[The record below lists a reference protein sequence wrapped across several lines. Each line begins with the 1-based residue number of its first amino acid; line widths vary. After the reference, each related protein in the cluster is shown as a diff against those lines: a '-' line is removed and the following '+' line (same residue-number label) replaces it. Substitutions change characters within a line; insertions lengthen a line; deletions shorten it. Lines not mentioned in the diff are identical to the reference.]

1 MKGDSNRHDASRRK
15 FLITSAVAGGAVAT
29 TSIAGI
35 RALTHAADA
44 SSPTIASAAE
54 FVRPNLSSPDFP
66 ADGLDSYRVAVE
78 AMLRLPPD
86 HPHNWYRLALTH
98 LTDCRHAS
106 GWFLPWHRGYLG
118 WFERICRRY
127 SNNPR
132 FTLPYW
138 DWTASPSMP
147 LGFFEGVLD
156 VRHAL
161 YCDSEQAFERL
172 MHAPIDRYWAA
183 LTPAQLKHLA
193 GKSIRTKSQLWSA
206 ILGSFVPSTVGRHP
220 SSETP
225 DMSDYQR
232 RGVAPA
238 AIGDALAPRAFAQF
252 SGSAK
257 TEESGML
264 EVGPHA
270 TVHFFV
276 LGTMA
281 FDLSPVDP
289 IFYLHHANVD
299 RLWCEW
305 TALQER
311 ENLPALSQG
320 DEYEAWASETFEFF
334 VDEHAAPIP
343 GSTVGRYATPDIFG
357 YRYEP
362 SQLPVTR
369 PSSQLQTRGQD
380 APGIIQQPALSFDQ
394 DAIVRLPMSS
404 LFHEQLTDGGYVGLQ
419 LSMSMPLQAAAWRF
433 ELWLGP
439 HDTLQGNEQ
448 LAYAFT
454 IFGSHGGGHHA
465 APHGLRFGLSQ
476 ALLALARAGQLEP
489 DAPLRLRIKAV
500 RTGYAEPKLD
510 VLEIKQAALE
520 LL

>member
-1 MKGDSNRHDASRRK
+1 MNGYSERHDASRRK
-15 FLITSAVAGGAVAT
+15 FLITSAAVGGAVAT

-35 RALTHAADA
+35 RALKHAADA
-44 SSPTIASAAE
+44 SSPTIASVAE

-66 ADGLDSYRVAVE
+66 ADGLDSYRLAVE

-172 MHAPIDRYWAA
+172 MRAPIDRYWAA

-193 GKSIRTKSQLWSA
+193 GKSIRTGSQLWKA

-220 SSETP
+220 SSEAP

-257 TEESGML
+257 TEESAML
-264 EVGPHA
+264 EAGPHA

-305 TALQER
+305 VALQEH
-311 ENLPALSQG
+311 EQLPTLLQG
-320 DEYEAWASETFEFF
+320 DEYQAWASETFEFF
-334 VDEHAAPIP
+334 VDEHAAPIA
-343 GSTVGRYATPDIFG
+343 GSTVGRYATPETFG

-362 SQLPVTR
+362 SLLPVTR
-369 PSSQLQTRGQD
+369 PPSSPQTRGQEM
-380 APGIIQQPALSFDQ
+380 PGAIERPGLSFDE
-394 DAIVRLPMSS
+394 DAIIRLSMTP
-404 LFHEQLTDGGYVGLQ
+404 LFHEVLIAGGYVGLR
-419 LSMSMPLQAAAWRF
+419 LRMSMPVQAAAWRF
-433 ELWLGP
+433 ELWLGSGDAP
-439 HDTLQGNEQ
+439 QENEQ
-448 LAYAFT
+448 LAHAFT
-454 IFGSHGGGHHA
+454 IFGSHGGDHHA
-465 APHGLRFGLSQ
+465 ARHGLRFGLSQ
-476 ALLALARAGQLEP
+476 TLLALTRAGQLEP
-489 DAPLRLRIKAV
+489 GALLRLRVKAV
-500 RTGYAEPKLD
+500 RTGYAEPKPD
-510 VLEIKQAALE
+510 VLEIGAAVLE